1 MCPFPYFLLR
11 GAGPGWGL
19 TVLAGFADASRGRNW
34 DLGTKTDTLMYNHLL
49 SPQDSPFP
57 ICLPGA
63 APTELRHHLGCRSR
77 ASHVH
82 LLASPTVGR
91 GKVRAPA
98 GLMRGEEKFP
108 SNQSPAA
115 EFGGAGAGDTVSWT
129 DLVRCRSC
137 SSVLRGA
144 TCEEGWVGGVSPRLS
159 APICT
164 PPLPALE

>member
-1 MCPFPYFLLR
+1 MPLSLLSPQGGWPGLGSHCR
-11 GAGPGWGL
+11 GWICGCFEGQELGPGEKE
-19 TVLAGFADASRGRNW
+19 A
-34 DLGTKTDTLMYNHLL
+34 LMYNHLL
-49 SPQDSPFP
+49 SSQDSPFP
-57 ICLPGA
+57 IWLPGA

-82 LLASPTVGR
+82 LPASPTVGR

-98 GLMRGEEKFP
+98 GLMRGEEKVP
-108 SNQSPAA
+108 SNQSPTA
-115 EFGGAGAGDTVSWT
+115 EFGGVGGGDPVPWT
-129 DLVRCRSC
+129 GLGRCRSC